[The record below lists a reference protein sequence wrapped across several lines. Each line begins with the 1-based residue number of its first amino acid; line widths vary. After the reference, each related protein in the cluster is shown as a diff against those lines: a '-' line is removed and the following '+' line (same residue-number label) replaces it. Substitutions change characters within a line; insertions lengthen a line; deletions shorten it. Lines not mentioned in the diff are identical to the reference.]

1 MATPEFDAEAA
12 MKEIDRLMEADD
24 ASVDEIKFKIE
35 KVRAHCQSFDDEVA
49 LIKKAR
55 GGLSKIGSDN
65 ESLVK
70 QIDAA
75 KEKNIALRKKAES
88 ETAELQEMA
97 RGLRQPVAERCEKVR
112 QFRAS
117 SKKPDPFKL
126 IKTIHEITKDRENEI
141 LVATKQ
147 LRELKMILK
156 MMRQH
161 EIDLEAESSKQISD
175 MIQEKD
181 RDTMHVVVRC
191 MREREQMLLDIKGL
205 KSDID
210 AIEDHLRCGHYENK
224 DKKAEKL
231 KDYKLKIQKEYKSA
245 EGVRAHFDDPET
257 EHAELID
264 KSEAVLTKDN
274 ANDPTGLRF
283 EEKTRLVSVE
293 PHSIADKC
301 GFSKFIGRRV
311 THINGNEIRPGYVV
325 KAGGVKTI
333 RIRFDMDQEN
343 LRCSFIKGDDDDP
356 FKLFKD
362 KESKFHDPYKRMEHE
377 TSLMRDK
384 TVEEKRSLDLQ
395 NRNLKKYQME
405 IAAVRKDKEQ
415 EIKRLQQKLLASRN
429 KQHEYEEES
438 KRIFRY
444 MELSHRTL
452 DAIEGRNL
460 GGKRVPMLGA
470 GSPKKR
476 IAAKPTES

>member
-1 MATPEFDAEAA
+1 MATEFDADAA
-12 MKEIDRLMEADD
+12 MKEIDLLMEAED
-24 ASVDEIKFKIE
+24 ASAGEVKSKIE
-35 KVRAHCQSFDDEVA
+35 KVRAHCQSFADEVA

-55 GGLSKIGSDN
+55 GGLSKITHDN
-65 ESLVK
+65 ESLLK

-75 KEKNIALRKKAES
+75 KDKNVELRSKAEI
-88 ETAELQEMA
+88 ETRELQEMA
-97 RGLRQPVAERCEKVR
+97 KGLRQPVAERCERIR
-112 QFRAS
+112 QFRAT

-181 RDTMHVVVRC
+181 RDIMHVIVRC

-205 KSDID
+205 KHDID

-231 KDYKLKIQKEYKSA
+231 KDYKLKIQREYKSG
-245 EGVRAHFDDPET
+245 EGVAAHFDDPET

-274 ANDPTGLRF
+274 ATDPTGLRF
-283 EEKTRLVSVE
+283 EDKTRLVSVA

-325 KAGGVKTI
+325 KAGGVKSI

-343 LRCSFIKGDDDDP
+343 LRCSFIKGEEDDP
-356 FKLFKD
+356 FKMVCDLFSNFYSSIK
-362 KESKFHDPYKRMEHE
+362 
-377 TSLMRDK
+377 L
-384 TVEEKRSLDLQ
+384 
-395 NRNLKKYQME
+395 RNLK
-405 IAAVRKDKEQ
+405 I
-415 EIKRLQQKLLASRN
+415 
-429 KQHEYEEES
+429 H
-438 KRIFRY
+438 
-444 MELSHRTL
+444 
-452 DAIEGRNL
+452 
-460 GGKRVPMLGA
+460 
-470 GSPKKR
+470 
-476 IAAKPTES
+476 